1 VNTNSC
7 VIATAAAAC
16 CHDFAVVVVSDCVDT
31 MDGRALHDAALAVIG
46 RAFGEV
52 MTSDEALVA
61 TGAATGAQSGAAA

>member
-1 VNTNSC
+1 
-7 VIATAAAAC
+7 
-16 CHDFAVVVVSDCVDT
+16 VVSDCVDT

-61 TGAATGAQSGAAA
+61 TGAASGARSGAAA